1 MLASLLIIGL
11 LLLIN
16 GFFCMSEIAIVS
28 SRKTRLEEDAKQGDS
43 RARMALHLANSPN
56 RFLGTVQTGITMI
69 SILTGVYGEKSM
81 SESLARHLAAIPQ
94 LAHYSHPLAFSL
106 VIVFITLVT
115 LLFGEL
121 IPKRIGLLNPEAIA
135 KATAGPMTVISM
147 VMRPVV
153 WFLGHSTDFVIRTFR
168 ISRSENSNVTEEE
181 IKAMVAEGATAGSIE
196 EVEQDIVENVFQLG
210 DRKIGS
216 LMTNR
221 MDVVWLDI
229 RDDAESNRKKINESV
244 HSSFPLCDGELDKI
258 IGIVFIKD
266 LLKTNFLLS
275 ASNLRSITRVPLY
288 LPENMRA
295 WKVLERFKESR
306 THFAMVIDEFGSIE
320 GLVTMNDLLEAIVG
334 DLASGASSE
343 HGEIV
348 KREDGSS
355 LVDGLI
361 PFQEFIQHFDIS
373 LTDSSEYSGF
383 HTLAGLILHIA
394 KRIPHTGDI
403 FMWMNYT
410 LEIMDMDGRRIDKIL
425 VKKTISSTEN

>member
-1 MLASLLIIGL
+1 MVYQLLIIAL

-28 SRKTRLEEDAKQGDS
+28 SRKSRLEEDAKQGDS
-43 RARMALHLANSPN
+43 RARMALSLANSPN
-56 RFLGTVQTGITMI
+56 RFLGTVQTGITLI
-69 SILTGVYGEKSM
+69 SILTGVYGERSM
-81 SESLARHLAAIPQ
+81 SEILSNKLATIPQ
-94 LAHYSHPLAFSL
+94 LAHYAHPLAFGL

-135 KATAGPMTVISM
+135 KATAGPMTIISL
-147 VMRPVV
+147 VMRPFV
-153 WFLGHSTDFVIRTFR
+153 WLLGHSTDLFIRAFR
-168 ISRSENSNVTEEE
+168 ISRSDDSKVTEEE
-181 IKAMVAEGATAGSIE
+181 IKALVAEGATSGSIE

-221 MDVVWLDI
+221 MDVVWLDV
-229 RDDAESNRKKINESV
+229 RDDADSNRKKIIDSV

-275 ASNLRSITRVPLY
+275 PSNLRAITRAPLY

-295 WKVLERFKESR
+295 WKVLERFKESG
-306 THFAMVIDEFGSIE
+306 THFAVVIDEFGSIE

-334 DLASGASSE
+334 DLASASDTPS
-343 HGEIV
+343 EIV
-348 KREDGSS
+348 KREDGTA
-355 LVDGLI
+355 LVDGLL
-361 PFQEFIQHFDIS
+361 PFQEFLQYFEVPPIDPN
-373 LTDSSEYSGF
+373 EYSGF
-383 HTLAGLILHIA
+383 HTLGGLILHIA
-394 KRIPHTGDI
+394 KRIPKTGDI
-403 FMWMNYT
+403 FLWMNYSF
-410 LEIMDMDGRRIDKIL
+410 EILDMDGRRIDKIL
-425 VKKTISSTEN
+425 VKKMETAG